1 MVKSNSQI
9 VTHYNVNLA
18 ILLYTKSMDKLSL
31 DKVIS
36 LIASEV
42 ATIFIFLVGEIDVAL
57 ICLIIA
63 IVLDYIS
70 GIIKAF
76 NTKQLSSKIGFKGIL
91 KKIGILV
98 LVMLAVLVDRVG
110 GNTGAI
116 RTLVIYYFVAN
127 EGLSILE
134 NLGEAG
140 IPIPN
145 AIKKALKVL
154 KDQSK

>member
-1 MVKSNSQI
+1 M
-9 VTHYNVNLA
+9 
-18 ILLYTKSMDKLSL
+18 LYTKSMDKIGI
-31 DKVIS
+31 DKFIS
-36 LIASEV
+36 IIVSEV
-42 ATIFIFLVGEIDVAL
+42 ATIFIYLFGGVDVAL
-57 ICLIIA
+57 MCLIIA
-63 IVLDYIS
+63 IILDYIS

-91 KKIGILV
+91 KKLGILV
-98 LVMLAVLVDRVG
+98 LVMLAVLIDRVG

>member
-1 MVKSNSQI
+1 M
-9 VTHYNVNLA
+9 
-18 ILLYTKSMDKLSL
+18 LYTKSMDKIGI
-31 DKVIS
+31 DKFIS
-36 LIASEV
+36 IIASEV
-42 ATIFIFLVGEIDVAL
+42 ATIFIYLFGGVDVAL
-57 ICLIIA
+57 MCLIIA
-63 IVLDYIS
+63 IILDYIS

-91 KKIGILV
+91 KKLGILV
-98 LVMLAVLVDRVG
+98 LVMLAVLIDRVG

>member
-1 MVKSNSQI
+1 M
-9 VTHYNVNLA
+9 
-18 ILLYTKSMDKLSL
+18 LYTKSMDKVGL
-31 DKVIS
+31 DKIIS
-36 LIASEV
+36 IIASEV
-42 ATIFIFLVGEIDVAL
+42 ATVFVFLLGEIDVAL

-70 GIIKAF
+70 GLINAF
-76 NTKQLSSKIGFKGIL
+76 NTKKLSSKIGFKGIL

-98 LVMLAVLVDRVG
+98 LVMLSVLIDRVS

>member
-1 MVKSNSQI
+1 
-9 VTHYNVNLA
+9 
-18 ILLYTKSMDKLSL
+18 MDKIGL

-42 ATIFIFLVGEIDVAL
+42 ATVFIFLFGGIDVAL
-57 ICLIIA
+57 ICLLIA

-70 GIIKAF
+70 GIIKAY
-76 NTKQLSSKIGFKGIL
+76 NTKKLSSKIGFKGIL

-98 LVMLAVLVDRVG
+98 LVMLSVLIDRVS

-134 NLGEAG
+134 NIGEAG

>member
-1 MVKSNSQI
+1 M
-9 VTHYNVNLA
+9 
-18 ILLYTKSMDKLSL
+18 LYTKSMDKIGL

-36 LIASEV
+36 IIASEV
-42 ATIFIFLVGEIDVAL
+42 ATVFIFLVGEIDVAL
-57 ICLIIA
+57 ICLIVA

>member
-1 MVKSNSQI
+1 M
-9 VTHYNVNLA
+9 
-18 ILLYTKSMDKLSL
+18 LYTKSMDKIGL
-31 DKVIS
+31 DKIIS

-42 ATIFIFLVGEIDVAL
+42 ATVFIFLVGEIDIAL
-57 ICLIIA
+57 ICLIVA

-70 GIIKAF
+70 GIIKAY

-98 LVMLAVLVDRVG
+98 LVMLAVLIDRVG

-145 AIKKALKVL
+145 AIRKALKVL

>member
-1 MVKSNSQI
+1 M
-9 VTHYNVNLA
+9 
-18 ILLYTKSMDKLSL
+18 LYTRSMDKIGI
-31 DKVIS
+31 DKFIS
-36 LIASEV
+36 VIASEV
-42 ATIFIFLVGEIDVAL
+42 ATIFIYLFGGVDAAL
-57 ICLIIA
+57 TCLIIA
-63 IVLDYIS
+63 IILDYIS

-76 NTKQLSSKIGFKGIL
+76 NSKQLSSKIGFKGIL
-91 KKIGILV
+91 KKIGILI
-98 LVMLAVLVDRVG
+98 LVMLSVLVDRVS